1 MEAQGIDMSV
11 GVLQLGDLFT
21 GKVGRETVL
30 PELVFAFHFAFG
42 LRSWGI
48 KEANVV
54 EFESPAQLSDS
65 ARSFSE
71 EDAVVIDVELQGASV
86 GQEGGGEE
94 IEVRQEEFSVIEL

>member
-1 MEAQGIDMSV
+1 MVI

-21 GKVGRETVL
+21 GKVRRETVL

-42 LRSWGI
+42 LRSWSI

-86 GQEGGGEE
+86 GQEGGREE
-94 IEVRQEEFSVIEL
+94 IEVRQEKFSVIEL